1 MFDRRVGAH
10 TYAGKRGTETV
21 RPRVVKLFKGIM
33 RVFPYLLEGRVTNAT
48 DRCLLAGLGEEEM
61 AYEIIFWKMGGG
73 GGE

>member
-21 RPRVVKLFKGIM
+21 RPRVVKLFKGIGDH
-33 RVFPYLLEGRVTNAT
+33 EGLSISSRGTSHHAT

-61 AYEIIFWKMGGG
+61 AYEIIFWKMGG
-73 GGE
+73 E